1 MLKIT
6 RKHEETFVTID
17 EVKQNLRVLNSDED
31 YLIETLCESAC
42 YYVQESS
49 GKILNESEYTLTL
62 FCAGGAINL
71 PVYPV
76 KSIDSISY
84 YDATDTLQV
93 VTVSDAGTDL
103 GEDCAT
109 IAYDWPELSVRDD
122 AITIVFTSGVPET
135 INFPVN
141 LKQAAILLA
150 SHWYENR
157 TAAGMKLEDIPYG
170 VETLIN
176 ISKTGWY

>member
-6 RKHEETFVTID
+6 GKHEQTFVTLD

-31 YLIETLCESAC
+31 YFIDSLCESAC
-42 YYVQESS
+42 HYVQETS
-49 GKILNESEYTLTL
+49 GRVLNESEYTLTL
-62 FCAGGAINL
+62 ASSLEYFEL
-71 PVYPV
+71 PVSFV
-76 KSIDSISY
+76 KSVDSITY
-84 YDATDTLQV
+84 YDDQDALQIIDL
-93 VTVSDAGTDL
+93 SLAEIEL
-103 GEDCAT
+103 GEDCSS
-109 IAYDWPELSVRDD
+109 IKYEWPDLSIRED
-122 AITIVFTSGVPET
+122 AITIVFTSGVPDS
-135 INFPVN
+135 INYPVN

-176 ISKTGWY
+176 LSKKGWY